1 VTSQGTIA
9 AELELHGAGRA
20 RNTWAVRKFRPM
32 QAVDIVIGA
41 GWAVFWIYWI
51 AASVGVK
58 AGRTRWTRFAG
69 IRVVIIL
76 AALLALRLGV
86 FKGHR
91 AVTVDPWL
99 QGIGLA
105 LFVLGLALAVWARI
119 YIGRN
124 WGMPMS
130 EKADPELVTTGP
142 YSAIRHPIYSGIIL
156 AMIGTTLAVSLYWL
170 IAVVLVGAYFLY
182 SATME
187 ERYMTEVFPDAYP
200 RYKQSTKMLIPFV
213 L

>member
-1 VTSQGTIA
+1 
-9 AELELHGAGRA
+9 
-20 RNTWAVRKFRPM
+20 
-32 QAVDIVIGA
+32 
-41 GWAVFWIYWI
+41 
-51 AASVGVK
+51 
-58 AGRTRWTRFAG
+58 
-69 IRVVIIL
+69 
-76 AALLALRLGV
+76 
-86 FKGHR
+86 
-91 AVTVDPWL
+91 VDPWL

-105 LFVLGLALAVWARI
+105 LFVLGLALAVWSRI

-130 EKADPELVTTGP
+130 DKADPDLVTTGP
-142 YSAIRHPIYSGIIL
+142 YSVIRHPIYSGIIL

-170 IAVVLVGAYFLY
+170 VAVVLVGAYFLY
-182 SATME
+182 SAAVE

>member
-1 VTSQGTIA
+1 
-9 AELELHGAGRA
+9 
-20 RNTWAVRKFRPM
+20 M

-76 AALLALRLGV
+76 AALLLLRLGV

>member
-1 VTSQGTIA
+1 
-9 AELELHGAGRA
+9 
-20 RNTWAVRKFRPM
+20 M

-41 GWAVFWIYWI
+41 GWLVFWIYWI

-58 AGRTRWTRFAG
+58 AGRSRWARFAG
-69 IRVVIIL
+69 IRVAVIV
-76 AALLALRLGV
+76 AVLLLVRLRVLQ
-86 FKGHR
+86 GHR
-91 AVTVDPWL
+91 AGTVDPWL

-105 LFVLGLALAVWARI
+105 LFVLGLALAVWART

-142 YSAIRHPIYSGIIL
+142 YSVIRHPIYSGIIL

-170 IAVVLVGAYFLY
+170 VAVVLVGAYFLY
-182 SATME
+182 SAAME
-187 ERYMTEVFPDAYP
+187 ERYMTEVFPEAYP